1 MSRNTR
7 LALFGLAA
15 LAILTGGV
23 AWTARGFIAPPTAVA
38 VVNLER
44 LMSGE
49 LKELVQIQT
58 KVQSQMQADIDRFNS
73 LEQELLAAQERY
85 SAERDSLPRNEVLAL
100 EATQLRLQA
109 ARESQLE
116 LNARMEAILGYEDM
130 AALYE
135 NIYSSI
141 ARIAERDGWD
151 IVLLDTTSIP
161 VWQQQNL
168 QRIRAA
174 AQQRQVMFRSTSVD
188 ITGDVLT
195 LMNNEFA
202 AAGGQIVNP

>member
-49 LKELVQIQT
+49 LKELVQLET

-73 LEQELLAAQERY
+73 LEQELRAAQERY

-109 ARESQLE
+109 ARESQFE

-135 NIYSSI
+135 NIYASI

-151 IVLLDTTSIP
+151 IVLFDTTVIP

-168 QRIRAA
+168 QRIRSA
-174 AQQRQVMFRSTSVD
+174 AQQRTVMYRSNSVD

-202 AAGGQIVNP
+202 AGGGQIANP